1 VCQKKDGL
9 PSFFY
14 GFFPYVATSY
24 LRYLRNCFILQNPVQ
39 NESWSRMMK
48 IFKPFFKPFMPLALR
63 NSAPAAIVLIVGG
76 VWSASSALAQE
87 RIFRCEGNE
96 YTNNATTAAQ
106 RGCKL
111 VEGGNLTVVSAPK
124 PRPAANPADVRVAAA
139 TNNSAAPSPAPS
151 RIDTAEQRSRDSDA
165 RAILESELKKVEA
178 KQADLLKEF
187 NNGEP
192 EKRGP
197 EMRNNQIYLDR
208 IAEMKAQ
215 IARNDSDIAGI
226 KREIGRTAP
235 PSASR

>member
-1 VCQKKDGL
+1 MNLMLVSKQ
-9 PSFFY
+9 
-14 GFFPYVATSY
+14 
-24 LRYLRNCFILQNPVQ
+24 
-39 NESWSRMMK
+39 SR
-48 IFKPFFKPFMPLALR
+48 PLAGKKSAW
-63 NSAPAAIVLIVGG
+63 SAPFLVVSATYLLASGAI
-76 VWSASSALAQE
+76 AQD

-111 VEGGNLTVVSAPK
+111 VEGGNLTVVTAP
-124 PRPAANPADVRVAAA
+124 RRAAAPSPSGERVAAA
-139 TNNSAAPSPAPS
+139 SSTTASPASS

-178 KQADLLKEF
+178 KQAELLKEF

-192 EKRGP
+192 EKRGS
-197 EMRNNQIYLDR
+197 ELRNNQFYLDR

-226 KREIGRTAP
+226 KREISRTQPANP